1 MDNTLN
7 NSMKERIE
15 SIGQLPTFPE
25 TATEV
30 VRLVNNTSISMR
42 EVSNVI
48 GQDPSLA
55 AKVLKFVNSA
65 FYGLHQ
71 SVASLQLALVML
83 GMKEIRNIVIG
94 LSVFKTFDKLS
105 HSTFFDK
112 KQFWQHSVSVAQIAR
127 AISQKLSLP
136 MEGEEFTAGL
146 LHDIGKIAFEQYF
159 NAEFEVA
166 WKKSFQENIPLHI
179 AEELEIGV
187 NHAEVGAWM
196 ASKWNLPQKL
206 VESIRYHHEPSKAEH
221 GKTLV
226 AVVSLADMLS
236 RCEGVKFG
244 GFFSETALEKSEPWQ
259 ILLKERP
266 QLNDIDLERFTFELE
281 TEVIRSLEFL
291 SMIGS
296 FGNKAEV

>member
-1 MDNTLN
+1 MNEKIEIN
-7 NSMKERIE
+7 MRERIE

-30 VRLVNNTSISMR
+30 VKLVNNTSVSMR

-71 SVASLQLALVML
+71 SIASLQLALVML

-94 LSVFKTFDKLS
+94 LSVFKTFDNLT
-105 HSTFFDK
+105 HSKIFDK

-127 AISQKLSLP
+127 AIAQKLSLP

-146 LHDIGKIAFEQYF
+146 LHDIGKIAFDQYF
-159 NAEFEVA
+159 SEEFEAA
-166 WKKSFQENIPLHI
+166 WKKSFKQNVPLYQ
-179 AEELEIGV
+179 AEKLEIGV
-187 NHAEVGAWM
+187 THAEVGAWM
-196 ASKWNLPQKL
+196 ASKWNLPIKL
-206 VESIRYHHEPSKAEH
+206 VEAIEHHHEPAKAEH
-221 GKTLV
+221 GKILV
-226 AVVSLADMLS
+226 AVVSLADILS
-236 RCEGVKFG
+236 RIEGVKFG
-244 GFFSETALEKSEPWQ
+244 GYFAETSLENSEPWQ

-266 QLNDIDLERFTFELE
+266 QLNDLDVERFTFELE
-281 TEVIRSLEFL
+281 TEVIKSLEFL
-291 SMIGS
+291 SMVGS
-296 FGNKAEV
+296 LGNRAEV